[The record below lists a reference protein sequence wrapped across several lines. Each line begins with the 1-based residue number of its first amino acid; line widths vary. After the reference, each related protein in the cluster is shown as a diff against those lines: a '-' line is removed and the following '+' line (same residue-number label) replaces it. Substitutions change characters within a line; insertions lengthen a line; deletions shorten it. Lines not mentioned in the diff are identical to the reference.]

1 MVVRSVSTVGQL
13 RVMIRSRKQ
22 TPYGGIP
29 MMFRCTCLAVGSLLL
44 SFAAAPVRGQEG
56 SPQKDEQQSE
66 IERKQKD
73 RAGNEDSD
81 KVVADSER
89 AKSEREADAK
99 HQRRQELERKLA
111 ELKRRVV
118 ELREAGKSDEAA
130 AVEREARAIFG
141 GLNAEADAKHQ
152 RRQEVEH
159 KLAEMKRRIVELREA
174 GKSDEAAAV
183 EREARA
189 LSERFNAGAIE
200 ALRQQIEELRRTG
213 RNQEAMKLEDL
224 LRARSEQDARRE
236 VSEGPRDRRDRFG
249 GGEPADLERR
259 LAHLRE
265 AAENLMAAGMPEQ
278 ADQLRR
284 LAESMRERHGEPSER
299 PSELRELH
307 AQLRQQ
313 DERIQ
318 RLEQIVHRLAE
329 NLERQD
335 AGRKRKMTEG
345 PGPGDKR
352 NDNEK

>member
-1 MVVRSVSTVGQL
+1 
-13 RVMIRSRKQ
+13 MI
-22 TPYGGIP
+22 
-29 MMFRCTCLAVGSLLL
+29 FRCTCLAVGSLLL

-89 AKSEREADAK
+89 AKNEREADAK
-99 HQRRQELERKLA
+99 HQRRQEVERKLA
-111 ELKRRVV
+111 ELKRRV
-118 ELREAGKSDEAA
+118 
-130 AVEREARAIFG
+130 
-141 GLNAEADAKHQ
+141 
-152 RRQEVEH
+152 
-159 KLAEMKRRIVELREA
+159 VELREA

-335 AGRKRKMTEG
+335 AGRKRKTPEG
-345 PGPGDKR
+345 PGPSDKR